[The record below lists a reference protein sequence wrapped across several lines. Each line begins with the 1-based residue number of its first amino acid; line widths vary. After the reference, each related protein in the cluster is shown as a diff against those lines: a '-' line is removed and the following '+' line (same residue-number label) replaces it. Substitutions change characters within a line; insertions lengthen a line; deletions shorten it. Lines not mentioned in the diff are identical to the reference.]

1 MAKRVAQSS
10 LNHMNWN
17 EDEEPEEVG
26 EFAKASEDVIKQRVI
41 KKARR
46 RADGGPDSTG
56 SGSTPSVFGGFKG
69 FSAAKP
75 EETGSTTTG
84 GTKSFSFLAGLGAAK
99 PNGNTAAGSSAG
111 GSTISSSTPMFSFG
125 SNAGTTL
132 ADSSKKFTFG
142 TPSNLKLDSTPAA
155 VGDKPTSGFTF
166 SATKDNASADR
177 NKTIFGGVKS
187 LSGEAATPT
196 STFSFGS
203 TAPKSDATTSSA
215 DTKSTFTFGSA
226 AVVKKDTPSEAG
238 TATFSFGST
247 PAAKPAES
255 AAAKTFT
262 FGSSSAKDTGSGA
275 TDKKATFSF
284 GMPAASKET
293 VVVDKKSF
301 SFGTAKETSEET
313 VKKMFS
319 FADTATKPAAT
330 ADSGAESKKNDVPL
344 GSLSQKKDGDG
355 TDGAKKSS
363 GFTFGSL
370 PASSPST
377 LKTDSTDAA
386 SKKPVFGGFGI
397 TPSKEPAVAAEVPKQ
412 TFSFGSLPAKEPAV
426 AEPKAPFAG
435 FAGTTFGAKPSATTG
450 ATNKETNTS
459 NANKEFEK
467 NVVALNKSF
476 ITWVTKHV
484 EANAFCKL
492 HVVFKDYEKHFA
504 KLESDK
510 TAPRPAPA
518 KEKESTEVVAK
529 DKEKEVAKPMF
540 SFGSIPK
547 ESPVKLPVAAAA
559 ATFSFGSSKPFSFGS
574 PGTGITSTP
583 STTKSPTSSAA
594 VSTFSPSFFAGAST
608 FGSQPSAGGFSFG
621 NVTKPAADTGKKDTD
636 EGDGGEGTDEPPK
649 VEFTPVEEK
658 DSVYSKRCKLFVKA
672 AGTYSDRGVGTVHI
686 KQVDGKVQVLVRA
699 DTNLGNVLLN
709 IILNESVPLQRMGKN
724 NVMMIC
730 LPTPESKPPPTSVLL
745 RVKTGPEADEL
756 YETLLKHKPK

>member
-26 EFAKASEDVIKQRVI
+26 EFAKASEEVIKQRVI

-46 RADGGPDSTG
+46 RVDGAADSTAAG
-56 SGSTPSVFGGFKG
+56 SAPSVFGGFKG
-69 FSAAKP
+69 FSALQP
-75 EETGSTTTG
+75 EETPATG

-99 PNGNTAAGSSAG
+99 PNGNTAGSSAG

-125 SNAGTTL
+125 SNAGSTL

-155 VGDKPTSGFTF
+155 VSDKPTTGFTF
-166 SATKDNASADR
+166 SASKDNGSADR
-177 NKTIFGGVKS
+177 NKTMFGGAKS
-187 LSGEAATPT
+187 ISGEAGAPT

-203 TAPKSDATTSSA
+203 TAPKSDATTTA
-215 DTKSTFTFGSA
+215 DAKSTFTFGSA
-226 AVVKKDTPSEAG
+226 AKKDTASEAG
-238 TATFSFGST
+238 AATFSFGSI
-247 PAAKPAES
+247 PAPKPAES
-255 AAAKTFT
+255 TAAKTFT
-262 FGSSSAKDTGSGA
+262 FGSSSAKDVGSGA
-275 TDKKATFSF
+275 TDKKATYSF

-319 FADTATKPAAT
+319 FADTAAKTAADNG
-330 ADSGAESKKNDVPL
+330 ADSSKKDVPL

-355 TDGAKKSS
+355 ADGAKKSS

-370 PASSPST
+370 SSSSPSA
-377 LKTDSTDAA
+377 LKTDSADAA

-397 TPSKEPAVAAEVPKQ
+397 TPSKEPAVALAAEVPKQ
-412 TFSFGSLPAKEPAV
+412 TFSFGSLPAKEPEPKV

-435 FAGTTFGAKPSATTG
+435 FAGTTFGAKPSATT
-450 ATNKETNTS
+450 ATNKDNNTA

-510 TAPRPAPA
+510 TALRPAPA

-547 ESPVKLPVAAAA
+547 ESPVKLPVPAA

-574 PGTGITSTP
+574 PGGGITSSS
-583 STTKSPTSSAA
+583 STTKSPTSTAA

-621 NVTKPAADTGKKDTD
+621 SVAKPAGDTGNKETD
-636 EGDGGEGTDEPPK
+636 EGDGGDGTDEPPK

-672 AGTYSDRGVGTVHI
+672 AGAYSDRGVGTVHI

-730 LPTPESKPPPTSVLL
+730 LPTPDSKPPPTSVLL